1 MRLLQ
6 KVLAGVCL
14 SLGLFIV
21 LALTAEILN
30 PTNDAEDRAD
40 SVAALLVVGLPPTA
54 LGAWLIWNLRQQHER
69 SLETLAD
76 QQEQRFLQLL
86 QDHKG
91 DLTVLQFATATQ
103 LSLEESK
110 VYLDEKAQQLNASF
124 DVLDNGAVVYRF
136 PL

>member
-6 KVLAGVCL
+6 KVLAGVFL
-14 SLGLFIV
+14 SFGLFIV
-21 LALTAEILN
+21 VAVTVELFD
-30 PTNDAEDRAD
+30 PTSDAEDRSG
-40 SVAALLVVGLPPTA
+40 SVAALLLFGLPPTA

-69 SLETLAD
+69 SLENLAD

-110 VYLDEKAQQLNASF
+110 AYLDEKAQQLNASF

>member
-14 SLGLFIV
+14 SFGLFIV
-21 LALTAEILN
+21 LAVTVEIFN
-30 PTNDAEDRAD
+30 PTSDAEDR
-40 SVAALLVVGLPPTA
+40 SGSIAALVLFGLPPTA

-69 SLETLAD
+69 SLKDLAD
-76 QQEQRFLQLL
+76 QQEQRFLQIL

-91 DLTVLQFATATQ
+91 SLTVLQFATATKM
-103 LSLEESK
+103 SLEESK

-124 DVLDNGAVVYRF
+124 DVLDNGAVVYCF

>member
-14 SLGLFIV
+14 FVGLPIIIV
-21 LALTAEILN
+21 ATVEIFN
-30 PTNDAEDRAD
+30 PTSDAEDRSG
-40 SVAALLVVGLPPTA
+40 SVAALVIFGLPPTA
-54 LGAWLIWNLRQQHER
+54 LGAWLIWNLRQQYER
-69 SLETLAD
+69 SLEDIAD

-86 QDHKG
+86 QAQKG

-103 LSLEESK
+103 MSLEESK

-124 DVLDNGAVVYRF
+124 DVSDNGAVVYRF

>member
-6 KVLAGVCL
+6 KVSAGFCL
-14 SLGLFIV
+14 LIGLPIIIMATV
-21 LALTAEILN
+21 EILN
-30 PTNDAEDRAD
+30 PATNEEDR
-40 SVAALLVVGLPPTA
+40 SGSMAALVIFGLPPTA
-54 LGAWLIWNLRQQHER
+54 LGAWLTWNLRQQHVR
-69 SLETLAD
+69 SLEDLAD

-86 QDHKG
+86 QDQKG

>member
-1 MRLLQ
+1 MI
-6 KVLAGVCL
+6 
-14 SLGLFIV
+14 F
-21 LALTAEILN
+21 
-30 PTNDAEDRAD
+30 
-40 SVAALLVVGLPPTA
+40 GLPPTA
-54 LGAWLIWNLRQQHER
+54 LGSWLIWNLRQQHER
-69 SLETLAD
+69 SLENLAD

>member
-6 KVLAGVCL
+6 KVSAGVCL
-14 SLGLFIV
+14 LIGLPIIMMATV
-21 LALTAEILN
+21 EGLN
-30 PTNDAEDRAD
+30 PNTSPEDR
-40 SVAALLVVGLPPTA
+40 SGLMAALAFFGLPPTA
-54 LGAWLIWNLRQQHER
+54 LGGWLIWNLRQQHER

>member
-1 MRLLQ
+1 MRFLQ
-6 KVLAGVCL
+6 KTLAGTCL
-14 SLGLFIV
+14 FFGLLIV
-21 LALTAEILN
+21 LVATVEILN
-30 PTNDAEDRAD
+30 PTTSDEDRSG
-40 SVAALLVVGLPPTA
+40 SVAALVIFGLPPTA
-54 LGAWLIWNLRQQHER
+54 LGAWLIWNLRQQYER
-69 SLETLAD
+69 SLENLAD

>member
-1 MRLLQ
+1 MPLLQ
-6 KVLAGVCL
+6 KVLAGFCL
-14 SLGLFIV
+14 LIGLPIIIV
-21 LALTAEILN
+21 ATVEILN
-30 PTNDAEDRAD
+30 PTSSDEDRSG
-40 SVAALLVVGLPPTA
+40 SVAALAIFGLPPTA
-54 LGAWLIWNLRQQHER
+54 LGGWLIWNLRQQYER
-69 SLETLAD
+69 SLEDLAE

-86 QDHKG
+86 QDQKG

-103 LSLEESK
+103 MSLEESK